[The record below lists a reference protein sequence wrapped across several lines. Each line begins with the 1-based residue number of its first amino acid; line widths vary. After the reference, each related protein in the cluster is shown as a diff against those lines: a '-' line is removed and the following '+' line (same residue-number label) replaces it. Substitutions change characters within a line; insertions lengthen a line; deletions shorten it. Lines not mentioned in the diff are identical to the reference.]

1 MESLSSE
8 KFKNGKIYFI
18 GNFIDNDVYIG
29 SSCQSL
35 QKRFQQ
41 HKDSMNS
48 YKKNRKLYSKMLE
61 LGIEHFY
68 IEEIE
73 KCPCNNIEELRKR
86 ERHYIKER
94 QPVLNKQIPLR
105 TEKEWRADNKE
116 HLQEYEK
123 KRGQENKEQL
133 REYQQK
139 YHQENKEKLKA
150 QGKEYRDK
158 NREEILK
165 KKREHHHKNKEKIN
179 EEKKHYY
186 QKNRGRFLEKNK
198 KYQEENK
205 ERIKARN
212 QEIIQCEC
220 GKSHQRCQRS
230 RHLKAKFHQNFLN
243 NNIENELSEETG
255 SNEI

>member
-73 KCPCNNIEELRKR
+73 KCPCNNIE
-86 ERHYIKER
+86 
-94 QPVLNKQIPLR
+94 
-105 TEKEWRADNKE
+105 
-116 HLQEYEK
+116 
-123 KRGQENKEQL
+123 
-133 REYQQK
+133 
-139 YHQENKEKLKA
+139 
-150 QGKEYRDK
+150 
-158 NREEILK
+158 
-165 KKREHHHKNKEKIN
+165 
-179 EEKKHYY
+179 
-186 QKNRGRFLEKNK
+186 
-198 KYQEENK
+198 
-205 ERIKARN
+205 
-212 QEIIQCEC
+212 
-220 GKSHQRCQRS
+220 
-230 RHLKAKFHQNFLN
+230 
-243 NNIENELSEETG
+243 
-255 SNEI
+255 

>member
-1 MESLSSE
+1 M
-8 KFKNGKIYFI
+8 
-18 GNFIDNDVYIG
+18 
-29 SSCQSL
+29 
-35 QKRFQQ
+35 
-41 HKDSMNS
+41 
-48 YKKNRKLYSKMLE
+48 
-61 LGIEHFY
+61 
-68 IEEIE
+68 
-73 KCPCNNIEELRKR
+73 RKR
-86 ERHYIKER
+86 EGHYIKER

-165 KKREHHHKNKEKIN
+165 KKREHHHK
-179 EEKKHYY
+179 
-186 QKNRGRFLEKNK
+186 

-212 QEIIQCEC
+212 QERIQCEC